1 MSCYACGRDAI
12 HRCPR
17 CAKPYCDE
25 HGGELCAACQ
35 DPSSAIP
42 SGALFRGALLALL
55 VASVLALWL
64 LIRPPSASD
73 EEPGAQAGQPTGTRT
88 PVALATTALVPSP
101 SVSPTG
107 TPGGTPTGTPGI
119 SPTPSGTPEAT
130 PTPAPSP
137 TPQPP
142 EFEEYIVQQGD
153 SLSSIA
159 QQFGTTA
166 DELVRINDLADPNT
180 LDIGQKLLVPRP
192 AGPSPTP
199 GREAP

>member
-17 CAKPYCDE
+17 CAKPYCDQ

-64 LIRPPSASD
+64 LIRPPGDD
-73 EEPGAQAGQPTGTRT
+73 ESGAQAGQPSGTRT
-88 PVALATTALVPSP
+88 PVATSTARPSP
-101 SVSPTG
+101 SVAV
-107 TPGGTPTGTPGI
+107 TGTPGI
-119 SPTPSGTPEAT
+119 SPTPGGTPGASPAPGGT

-137 TPQPP
+137 TPEPSP
-142 EFEEYIVQQGD
+142 FEEYTVQQGD

-159 QQFGTTA
+159 AQFGTTA
-166 DELVRINDLADPNT
+166 DELARINSITDPNS
-180 LDIGQKLLVPRP
+180 LSVGQKLQVPRP
-192 AGPSPTP
+192 TSPSPTP
-199 GREAP
+199 SP

>member
-12 HRCPR
+12 QRCPR
-17 CAKPYCDE
+17 CAKPYCDQ

-64 LIRPPSASD
+64 LIRPPGDD
-73 EEPGAQAGQPTGTRT
+73 ESGAQAGQPSATRT
-88 PVALATTALVPSP
+88 PVATATARPSATPTGTAAVSPTPGGTP
-101 SVSPTG
+101 SVSPT
-107 TPGGTPTGTPGI
+107 PGGTPG
-119 SPTPSGTPEAT
+119 AT

-137 TPQPP
+137 TPEPSPFDEYTVQP
-142 EFEEYIVQQGD
+142 GD

-159 QQFGTTA
+159 TQFGTTA
-166 DELVRINDLADPNT
+166 DELARINGIADPNSLSVGQT
-180 LDIGQKLLVPRP
+180 LQVPRLES
-192 AGPSPTP
+192 PSPTTSP
-199 GREAP
+199 

>member
-17 CAKPYCDE
+17 CAKPFCDQ

-42 SGALFRGALLALL
+42 SGALFRGALLVLL

-64 LIRPPSASD
+64 LIRPPGAADDDS
-73 EEPGAQAGQPTGTRT
+73 GAQAGQPTVTRT
-88 PVALATTALVPSP
+88 ATAPATTARP
-101 SVSPTG
+101 SVTPTG
-107 TPGGTPTGTPGI
+107 TPQGTATGTPGVSPTPGGTPGATSTPVR
-119 SPTPSGTPEAT
+119 SPTPE
-130 PTPAPSP
+130 PSP
-137 TPQPP
+137 
-142 EFEEYIVQQGD
+142 FDEYTVQQGD

-166 DELVRINDLADPNT
+166 DEIARINSITDPNS
-180 LDIGQKLLVPRP
+180 LSVGQKLQVPKP
-192 AGPSPTP
+192 TSPSPTP
-199 GREAP
+199 SP